1 MRATA
6 PKATPPRYV
15 SLKASK
21 GLVMNQS
28 SSVST
33 AGAPLRQAG
42 RGEGLVLMLG
52 SSLTIMG
59 SVMVAPILPR
69 LGAEFGPLEP
79 RADLLVPLA
88 ITGPALAIALCAPL
102 AGWLA
107 DRVGRKA
114 LLVIAT
120 LLYAVLGALPAMLDS
135 LPSIVG
141 TRLLFGCTEAAVMTC
156 CATLIADYWHGEE
169 RLRYVNRQVVTIG
182 LVGALFFVVGGALGE
197 HSWRS
202 PFLLYLLPLLLAPVM
217 MKVLWEPPVVK
228 RLAVEQQVD
237 ESGPAK
243 VAVLQLVV
251 GYLMILGGMV
261 LAFVMAIQAPTLLVG
276 LGITSSTMI
285 GMAAGLSLLAT
296 LGGSLAWP
304 LLRRRFGIAGCNAL
318 LLGLMGIGL
327 WLLMRAQSYNAVLV
341 AALIQGLG
349 SGLLVPNV
357 MAPVMNA
364 LTARTR
370 GRGLGGFTSFLY
382 FGQFVSPLVVAAV
395 AAFTGDLRQAIQWLA
410 FASLAGALLWM
421 TVGLRARGHEQANP
435 LESRQSS

>member
-1 MRATA
+1 MRETA
-6 PKATPPRYV
+6 PKATPPRCAFPTV
-15 SLKASK
+15 SK
-21 GLVMNQS
+21 GLAMKQS

-33 AGAPLRQAG
+33 AAPRQAVG
-42 RGEGLVLMLG
+42 RREGWVLMLG

-59 SVMVAPILPR
+59 SVMVTPILPR

-107 DRVGRKA
+107 DRIGRKA

-120 LLYAVLGALPAMLDS
+120 LLYALLGALPALLDN
-135 LPSIVG
+135 LHGIVIA
-141 TRLLFGCTEAAVMTC
+141 RLLFGCAEAAVMTC

-202 PFLLYLLPLLLAPVM
+202 PFLLYLLPLLLVPAM
-217 MKVLWEPPVVK
+217 LKILWEPPVT
-228 RLAVEQQVD
+228 RRQVTEPQAD
-237 ESGPAK
+237 DSAPTK
-243 VAVLQLVV
+243 VAVLQLLV
-251 GYLMILGGMV
+251 GYLMIVWGMV
-261 LAFVMAIQAPTLLVG
+261 LTFVMPIQAPTLLVG
-276 LGITSSTMI
+276 LGVTSSTMI
-285 GMAAGLSLLAT
+285 GLSAGLSLLAT
-296 LGGSLAWP
+296 LGGSLSWP

-318 LLGLMGIGL
+318 LLALMGLGL
-327 WLLMRAQSYNAVLV
+327 CLLVRAQSYNAVLLAV
-341 AALIQGLG
+341 FIQGLG
-349 SGLLVPNV
+349 AGLLVPNV
-357 MAPVMNA
+357 IAPVMNA

-382 FGQFVSPLVVAAV
+382 IGQFISPLVVAFVGAY
-395 AAFTGDLRQAIQWLA
+395 AGDLRQSIQWLA
-410 FASLAGALLWM
+410 FAGLAAALLWVA
-421 TVGLRARGHEQANP
+421 VGLRARGNGQARIAQ
-435 LESRQSS
+435 SRQSS

>member
-1 MRATA
+1 MRETA
-6 PKATPPRYV
+6 PKATPRRCASRKV
-15 SLKASK
+15 SK
-21 GLVMNQS
+21 GLAMNQS

-33 AGAPLRQAG
+33 AATPSRQAS
-42 RGEGLVLMLG
+42 RREGLVLMLG

-59 SVMVAPILPR
+59 STMVAPILPR
-69 LGAEFGPLEP
+69 LGAEFGPMEP

-107 DRVGRKA
+107 DRVGRKV

-120 LLYAVLGALPAMLDS
+120 LLYALLGALPAILDN

-141 TRLLFGCTEAAVMTC
+141 ARLLFGCAEAAVMTC

-169 RLRYVNRQVVTIG
+169 RMRYVNRQVVTIG

-202 PFLLYLLPLLLAPVM
+202 PFFLYLLPLLLVPAMVN
-217 MKVLWEPPVVK
+217 VLWEPPLVK
-228 RLAVEQQVD
+228 RQTVEPRAD
-237 ESGPAK
+237 EAGLAK
-243 VAVLQLVV
+243 VAVPQLVV
-251 GYLMILGGMV
+251 GYLMILGGMI
-261 LAFVMAIQAPTLLVG
+261 LTFVMPIQAPMLLVS

-285 GMAAGLSLLAT
+285 GLAAGLSLLAT
-296 LGGSLAWP
+296 LVGSLMWP

-327 WLLMRAQSYNAVLV
+327 WLLMRSQSYNAVLV
-341 AALIQGLG
+341 AALVQGLG
-349 SGLLVPNV
+349 AGLLVPNV

-364 LTARTR
+364 LTATTR
-370 GRGLGGFTSFLY
+370 GRGLGGFTSCLY
-382 FGQFVSPLVVAAV
+382 IGQFVSPLVVAFV
-395 AAFTGDLRQAIQWLA
+395 SAFVGDLRHAIQWLA
-410 FASLAGALLWM
+410 LVSFIAALLWVI
-421 TVGLRARGHEQANP
+421 VGLRARGQGHANAVG
-435 LESRQSS
+435 SRQSL

>member
-1 MRATA
+1 MRETA
-6 PKATPPRYV
+6 PKAIPPRCAFPTV
-15 SLKASK
+15 SK
-21 GLVMNQS
+21 GLAMKQS

-33 AGAPLRQAG
+33 AAPRQAVG
-42 RGEGLVLMLG
+42 RREGWVLMLG

-107 DRVGRKA
+107 DRIGRKA

-120 LLYAVLGALPAMLDS
+120 LLYALLGALPALLDN
-135 LPSIVG
+135 LQGIVVA
-141 TRLLFGCTEAAVMTC
+141 RLLFGCAEAAVMTC

-182 LVGALFFVVGGALGE
+182 LVGALFFVVGGAMGE

-202 PFLLYLLPLLLAPVM
+202 PFLLYLLPLLLVPAM
-217 MKVLWEPPVVK
+217 MKNLWEPPVT
-228 RLAVEQQVD
+228 RRQVTEPQAD
-237 ESGPAK
+237 DSAPAK
-243 VAVLQLVV
+243 VAVLQLLV
-251 GYLMILGGMV
+251 GYLMIVGGMV
-261 LAFVMAIQAPTLLVG
+261 LTFVMPIQAPTLLVG
-276 LGITSSTMI
+276 LGVTSSTMI
-285 GMAAGLSLLAT
+285 GLSAGLSLLAT
-296 LGGSLAWP
+296 LGGSLSWP

-318 LLGLMGIGL
+318 LLALMGLGL
-327 WLLMRAQSYNAVLV
+327 CLLAQAQSYNAVLLAV
-341 AALIQGLG
+341 FIQGLG
-349 SGLLVPNV
+349 AGLLVPNV

-364 LTARTR
+364 LTTRTR

-382 FGQFVSPLVVAAV
+382 LGQFISPLVVAFV
-395 AAFTGDLRQAIQWLA
+395 GAFAGDLRQSIQWLA
-410 FASLAGALLWM
+410 FAGLAVALLWVA
-421 TVGLRARGHEQANP
+421 VGLRARGDGQARIAQ
-435 LESRQSS
+435 SRQSS

>member
-1 MRATA
+1 
-6 PKATPPRYV
+6 
-15 SLKASK
+15 
-21 GLVMNQS
+21 MNQS

-33 AGAPLRQAG
+33 AATPSRQAG
-42 RGEGLVLMLG
+42 RREGLVLMLG

-69 LGAEFGPLEP
+69 LGAEFGPVEP

-88 ITGPALAIALCAPL
+88 VTGPALAIAVCAPL

-107 DRVGRKA
+107 DRIGRKA
-114 LLVIAT
+114 LLVLAT
-120 LLYAVLGALPAMLDS
+120 LLYALLGALPALLDS
-135 LPSIVG
+135 LPAIVG

-202 PFLLYLLPLLLAPVM
+202 PFLLYLLPLLLVPAMVKM
-217 MKVLWEPPVVK
+217 LWEPPLARRQVV
-228 RLAVEQQVD
+228 QQPLD
-237 ESGPAK
+237 ETGPTK
-243 VAVLQLVV
+243 VAVRQLVV

-261 LAFVMAIQAPTLLVG
+261 LTFVVPVQAPMLLVS

-285 GMAAGLSLLAT
+285 GLAAGLSLLAT
-296 LGGSLAWP
+296 LGGSLMWP
-304 LLRRRFGIAGCNAL
+304 LLRRRLGVAGCNAL
-318 LLGLMGIGL
+318 LLGLIGVGL
-327 WLLMRAQSYNAVLV
+327 WLLMRGQSYNAVLV
-341 AALIQGLG
+341 AVFIQGLG

-364 LTARTR
+364 LTASTR

-382 FGQFVSPLVVAAV
+382 IGQFVSPLVVASV
-395 AAFTGDLRQAIQWLA
+395 IAFAGDLRHAIQWMA
-410 FASLAGALLWM
+410 FAGLVAALLW
-421 TVGLRARGHEQANP
+421 VIAGLRARGRDQASPVDSTRPAHANRHE
-435 LESRQSS
+435 